1 MMHSNYTLPKELP
14 LFKELPSFFDAFA
27 SSETENLSQWE
38 INKNKLRNLY
48 AHYMYGPMPDTK
60 DETISYRLGEPETV
74 DIVLDDSYPV
84 SNVSVRRLDCILN
97 ISKGGRSAEFKIVI
111 TLPLEE
117 SSKTAYP
124 LYSEMCFFPT
134 HNTAYAAYRG
144 YASASFVPM
153 DVASDNLKREGAFYT
168 LYPYGDTFETQT
180 GALMAWGWGAGKIL
194 DAMEA
199 GLAQELNIDYHNN
212 ILTGVSRYGKAT
224 AVAGAFDERIKVT
237 VPTCSG
243 AGGMASFRYISEG
256 KTYDLSSVGFYQ
268 NGTHMMTLGKNEP
281 LEVLQCDSE
290 RHWFNETFREFTSP
304 YQLPFD
310 QHFLAALMA
319 SEDRYLM
326 IISGHNGEDWTNPP
340 AMAYTYLAARE
351 IYRHFGVEDHLTIHI
366 HENNIEPSGDF
377 KVRRGPCPNHAVLAE
392 DMVYLLDYCDFHLF
406 GKKDITSDLSL
417 LKTCAFFEAKNWDPA
432 FDKFATPDEFPALI
446 NTGK

>member
-1 MMHSNYTLPKELP
+1 MKKDLYTLPKDLP
-14 LFKELPSFFDAFA
+14 NVTELPSFFEALNT
-27 SSETENLSQWE
+27 SQTESLSAWE
-38 INKNKLRNLY
+38 RNKQTIRDLY
-48 AHYMYGPMPDTK
+48 SHYMYGPMPNTK
-60 DETISYRLGEPETV
+60 DECISYRLGEPETL
-74 DIVLDDSYPV
+74 DISLDDSYPI
-84 SNVSVRRLDCILN
+84 SQITVRRIPCTLE
-97 ISKGGRSAEFKIVI
+97 ISKGDKQASFNIVI
-111 TLPLEE
+111 TLP
-117 SSKTAYP
+117 SADSFKKPYP

-134 HNTAYAAYRG
+134 NNTAYAAYRG

-199 GLAQELNIDYHNN
+199 GLGKELNIDYHNN

-224 AVAGAFDERIKVT
+224 AVAGAFDDRIKVT

-268 NGTHMMTLGKNEP
+268 NGTHMLTIGKNEP

-310 QHFLAALMA
+310 
-319 SEDRYLM
+319 
-326 IISGHNGEDWTNPP
+326 
-340 AMAYTYLAARE
+340 
-351 IYRHFGVEDHLTIHI
+351 
-366 HENNIEPSGDF
+366 
-377 KVRRGPCPNHAVLAE
+377 
-392 DMVYLLDYCDFHLF
+392 
-406 GKKDITSDLSL
+406 
-417 LKTCAFFEAKNWDPA
+417 
-432 FDKFATPDEFPALI
+432 
-446 NTGK
+446 

>member
-1 MMHSNYTLPKELP
+1 MEKNNYALPKDLP
-14 LFKELPSFFDAFA
+14 LVKELPSFFEALTP
-27 SSETENLSQWE
+27 SQTESLSVWE
-38 INKNKLRNLY
+38 KNKQKIRDLY
-48 AHYMYGPMPDTK
+48 SYYMYGPMPDTK
-60 DETISYRLGEPETV
+60 DECISYQLGTEETLT
-74 DIVLDDSYPV
+74 ITLDDSFPISAV
-84 SNVSVRRLDCILN
+84 TVRRLDCTLCIA
-97 ISKGGRSAEFKIVI
+97 KGDRSTEFKITI

-117 SSKTAYP
+117 SCVAPYP
-124 LYSEMCFFPT
+124 LYSEMCFMPT
-134 HNTAYAAYRG
+134 HNAAFAAYRG
-144 YASASFVPM
+144 YASASFIPM
-153 DVASDNLKREGAFYT
+153 DIASDNLDRKGAFYS
-168 LYPYGDTFETQT
+168 LYPYGDTYETQT
-180 GALMAWGWGAGKIL
+180 GALMAWGWGAGKII

-310 QHFLAALMA
+310 QHFLASLMA
-319 SEDRYLM
+319 SENRYLM

-351 IYRHFGVEDHLTIHI
+351 IFRHFGVEEHLTIHI

-392 DMVYLLDYCDFHLF
+392 DMVYLLDYCDVHLF

-417 LKTCAFFEAKNWDPA
+417 LKTCAFFEEKNWDPA
-432 FDKFATPDEFPALI
+432 FDAFASVDEFPSLS
-446 NTGK
+446 NTR